1 MGCESPQALTNV
13 SHSSAS
19 GYRLKALCVL
29 PCYLET
35 ADWMSNNIMNAL
47 QNKNLPDDRAVG
59 GADLILDDESA
70 QWMYCLEP
78 LCMLSGFR
86 PAEIEKQP
94 LNFYLAKRN
103 RNHFNPLPQR
113 QSSVIRARNSSEHS
127 LVPPSGRPSH
137 AAFFLFPHCA
147 DKNERRTPRRPNT
160 TMRQ

>member
-19 GYRLKALCVL
+19 GSRLKALCVL

-35 ADWMSNNIMNAL
+35 ADWMSDDIMNAL

-70 QWMYCLEP
+70 QGMYCLEP

-86 PAEIEKQP
+86 PAKIEKQP
-94 LNFYLAKRN
+94 LNFHLAKSNRN
-103 RNHFNPLPQR
+103 RFNPLPQR
-113 QSSVIRARNSSEHS
+113 QSSA
-127 LVPPSGRPSH
+127 SGLEIAANTPWRSCLPVLPMRPFS
-137 AAFFLFPHCA
+137 FFLAVPTET
-147 DKNERRTPRRPNT
+147 N
-160 TMRQ
+160 